1 MMPRGTPRRAS
12 AGREEGRRLVA
23 ESVNA
28 DPDSVSA
35 RVLAEATRLFAEKGF
50 LGTSV
55 QEIVDAARVTKG
67 ALYYYFSSKDELLYE
82 VYHRV
87 IKKELDAL
95 ERVFAMGLGPRE
107 TVRALMTDVILTT
120 AAHSDDVTIFLRE
133 MHRLSP
139 EKLEAVR
146 ADRRRYH
153 VAFRGV
159 IERGQREG
167 AFRTDISAELVTIGF
182 FGLVHHYYTW
192 YRPHGRFTPEG
203 LARESATWFLHSLTP
218 TEIGLTHLD

>member
-1 MMPRGTPRRAS
+1 MARGIPPRAS
-12 AGREEGRRLVA
+12 AAREGGGRSAG
-23 ESVNA
+23 ESVAA

-50 LGTSV
+50 LATSV
-55 QEIVDAARVTKG
+55 QEIVDAAHVTKG
-67 ALYYYFSSKDELLYE
+67 ALYYYYSSKDDLLYE

-95 ERVFAMGLGPRE
+95 ERVFAMALGPQA

-139 EKLEAVR
+139 EKLKAVR

-153 VAFRGV
+153 VAFRDV

-167 AFRTDISAELVTIGF
+167 VFRTDVSAEIVTIGF

-192 YRPHGRFTPEG
+192 YRPDARFSP
-203 LARESATWFLHSLTP
+203 AAFAQESATWFLQSLMPTP
-218 TEIGLTHLD
+218 IGQPSND